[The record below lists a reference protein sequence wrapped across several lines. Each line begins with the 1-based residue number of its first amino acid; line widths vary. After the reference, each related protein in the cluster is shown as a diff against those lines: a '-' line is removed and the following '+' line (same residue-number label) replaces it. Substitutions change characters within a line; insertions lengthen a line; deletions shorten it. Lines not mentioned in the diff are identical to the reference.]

1 MNTDVCNI
9 LFIQQTHFKC
19 STVYSSS
26 LQAVQ
31 KYKDTLQARKSISSQ
46 HASFP
51 STLTSHS
58 ETKSFSELALGIP
71 GIYWIQTVYAVI
83 FLRGKY
89 YFHMASL
96 LVEVLYIH
104 STMISL

>member
-51 STLTSHS
+51 STLMSHS

-71 GIYWIQTVYAVI
+71 GILNYTGYKQYM
-83 FLRGKY
+83 L
-89 YFHMASL
+89 
-96 LVEVLYIH
+96 
-104 STMISL
+104 